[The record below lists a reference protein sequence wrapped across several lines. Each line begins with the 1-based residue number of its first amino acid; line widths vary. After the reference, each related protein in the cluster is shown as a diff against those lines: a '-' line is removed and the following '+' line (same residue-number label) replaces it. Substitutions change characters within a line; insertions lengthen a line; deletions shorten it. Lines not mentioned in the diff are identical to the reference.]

1 MTAISP
7 YLELAALLRRGCP
20 ASLATVVSSSDP
32 HLLPGTALLF
42 TGEDSSL
49 SIHPELDALLAADTQ
64 RLLAEERSEVL
75 AYHTPSGDVEIF
87 VESFLPPQ
95 QLIIVGAVHVAIALS
110 KIAKLLGYKVTLV
123 DPRGVFATAERFP
136 EADRII
142 VDWPEDAF
150 QQIEINMSTSIAV
163 LTHDPKLDLP
173 ALLLA
178 LNSEARY
185 VGMIGS
191 RSTAAQ
197 RKAGLAAMG
206 ATKAQLSRIHS
217 PVGLNIGAR
226 TPAEIALSA
235 MAEIVAVRRRGA
247 SSPS

>member
-1 MTAISP
+1 MTAVSSP
-7 YLELAALLRRGCP
+7 YLELATLLRRGRP
-20 ASLATVVSSSDP
+20 ASLATVINSSDP
-32 HLLPGTALLF
+32 HFLPGSHFLF

-49 SIHPELDALLAADTQ
+49 SIHPSLDALLAADTQ
-64 RLLAEERSEVL
+64 RLLVEERSEVL
-75 AYHTPSGDVEIF
+75 AYHTSSGDVEMF

-95 QLIIVGAVHVAIALS
+95 QLIIVGAVHVAITLS

-136 EADRII
+136 EADCII

-150 QQIEINMSTSIAV
+150 KQLNINMSASVVV
-163 LTHDPKLDLP
+163 LTHDAKLDSP

-191 RSTAAQ
+191 RATAAQ
-197 RKAGLAAMG
+197 RKADLAAMG
-206 ATKAQLSRIHS
+206 VTEAQLAHIHS
-217 PVGLNIGAR
+217 PVGLNIGAK
-226 TPAEIALSA
+226 TPAEIAVA
-235 MAEIVAVRRRGA
+235 IIAEIIAERRKHI
-247 SSPS
+247 